1 MSDGL
6 TEMAPAWGAPAWLA
20 QALALYIADGGEID
34 LDLWRACVAAS
45 RAERTGWTDE
55 ARARS
60 VEVRR
65 DRQAEHDREAVA
77 VIRTRR
83 QAGLSW
89 SAVAAELTAAAL
101 PPPRRP
107 SRDRHRRMASRCA
120 SAVDEG
126 QRLAHRPEARHRMSG
141 RDTSRG
147 PMCSSRPR
155 RSTRSNRRR
164 PIRKASRS
172 GSRYRADR
180 A

>member
-107 SRDRHRRMASRCA
+107 SRTGTGEWQADALRPWTKA
-120 SAVDEG
+120 SAWRIG
-126 QRLAHRPEARHRMSG
+126 RRHG
-141 RDTSRG
+141 
-147 PMCSSRPR
+147 
-155 RSTRSNRRR
+155 
-164 PIRKASRS
+164 IE
-172 GSRYRADR
+172 
-180 A
+180 